1 MAAERTESVERALSI
16 LTAFSIRRPRMSLA
30 ELAAETGL
38 HKSTI
43 LRLTRSLQIYGFIDR
58 DTDGRFS
65 VGASI
70 WHLGLIFRQDYDT
83 GETIRP
89 VLRKLVELTGETASF
104 FVKAGGDRVC
114 LYRENSPVLEKY
126 GVEEGM
132 RLRLGTGASG
142 LVLRRYSGETLPD
155 LSAFNENGTVS
166 LDATRNPNI
175 ASISTPVFSRSG
187 RFRGALTISGLNT
200 RFVGDARLRA
210 VPQLEEAALALG
222 AALD

>member
-43 LRLTRSLQIYGFIDR
+43 LRLTKSLQIYGFVDR
-58 DTDGRFS
+58 GTDGRFS
-65 VGASI
+65 VGASL
-70 WHLGLIFRQDYDT
+70 WHLGLIFRQDFDT

-89 VLRKLVELTGETASF
+89 VLRRLVRITGETASF
-104 FVKAGGDRVC
+104 FVKAGNDRVC
-114 LYRENSPVLEKY
+114 LYRENSPVLEKF

-142 LVLRRYSGETLPD
+142 LVLRRYAGESLPD
-155 LSAFNENGTVS
+155 LTAFNENGTVS
-166 LDATRNPNI
+166 LDVTRNPNI

-187 RFRGALTISGLNT
+187 CFRGALTVSGLNT
-200 RFVGDARLRA
+200 RFVGTARLLA
-210 VPQLEEAALALG
+210 VPPLEEAALHLG